1 MKSGEQQPRST
12 TLQQHAT
19 KILQTL
25 KLRNETIGTAES
37 LTGGLVS
44 AALTDIPGSSAVMK
58 AGVVAYSNETK
69 AHLLGVSLRVL
80 DSVGPVSFECAK
92 GMAEGALQACKTDW
106 AIATTGFAGNITE
119 SQLESE
125 QSPPPQQQDSRAS
138 ADGYQSGL
146 VFFHV
151 CGPRDISLSRR
162 LQFCSRN
169 TRTQNRVSAVESA
182 LELMVEALETAMI

>member
-138 ADGYQSGL
+138 ADGNQSGL
-146 VFFHV
+146 VFIHV

>member
-1 MKSGEQQPRST
+1 MKSGEQQPGLTST
-12 TLQQHAT
+12 LQQQHAT
-19 KILQTL
+19 KILQILT
-25 KLRNETIGTAES
+25 LRNETIGTAES

-69 AHLLGVSLRVL
+69 AHLLCVSLGVL

-119 SQLESE
+119 SQPESDA
-125 QSPPPQQQDSRAS
+125 SPPQQDSRAS
-138 ADGYQSGL
+138 ADGNQSGL
-146 VFFHV
+146 VFIHV

-182 LELMVEALETAMI
+182 LELMIEALETAMT